1 MISSISEIT
10 KRNIICLLNILIKKK
25 IKLYAAESFTG
36 GLFAEMITSIP
47 GSSKSFEL
55 CLVTYSNL
63 SKKILLDI
71 PDDILSTYG
80 AVSNEVATSMS
91 LNILKKYSLNRNCV
105 SVSCTGV
112 AGPDGGSQSKPVGT
126 AFFSFTYKDKNKT
139 IKKEFSDSGRELI
152 RAKAIDFMVK
162 TLIDVIK

>member
-1 MISSISEIT
+1 MISSLSE
-10 KRNIICLLNILIKKK
+10 KNKKNIIYLLNILIKKK

-63 SKKILLDI
+63 SKKKLLDI
-71 PDDILSTYG
+71 PDDTLATYG
-80 AVSNEVATSMS
+80 AVSNEVATLMS
-91 LNILKKYSLNRNCV
+91 KNLLKKYSFNKNCI
-105 SVSCTGV
+105 SVSCTGI

-126 AFFSFTYKDKNKT
+126 AFFSFTYKDKSKT
-139 IKKEFSDSGRELI
+139 IKKEFSSSCRELI
-152 RAKAIDFMVK
+152 RVKAIDFMVK
-162 TLIDVIK
+162 TLIGIIK

>member
-1 MISSISEIT
+1 MISSLSE
-10 KRNIICLLNILIKKK
+10 KNKKNIIYLLNILIKKK

-63 SKKILLDI
+63 SKKKLLDI
-71 PDDILSTYG
+71 PDDTLATYG
-80 AVSNEVATSMS
+80 AVSNEVATLMS
-91 LNILKKYSLNRNCV
+91 KNLLKKYSFNKNCI
-105 SVSCTGV
+105 SVSCTGI

-126 AFFSFTYKDKNKT
+126 AFFSFTYKDKSET
-139 IKKEFSDSGRELI
+139 IKKEFSGSCRELI
-152 RAKAIDFMVK
+152 RVKAIDFMVK
-162 TLIDVIK
+162 TLIGIIK

>member
-1 MISSISEIT
+1 MIFSISEIT
-10 KRNIICLLNILIKKK
+10 KKNIIYLLDILIKKK
-25 IKLYAAESFTG
+25 IKLYSAESFTG

-63 SKKILLDI
+63 SKKKLLDI
-71 PDDILSTYG
+71 PDDVLSTHG
-80 AVSNEVATSMS
+80 AVSNEVATLMS
-91 LNILKKYSLNRNCV
+91 LNILKKYSFNKNCI
-105 SVSCTGV
+105 SVSCTGI
-112 AGPDGGSQSKPVGT
+112 AGPGGGSQLKPVGT

-139 IKKEFSDSGRELI
+139 IKKEFSNSGRELI

-162 TLIDVIK
+162 TLIDLIK